1 MTNALPPG
9 PKLPPALQLLHWIFR
24 PIPFMERCAQRYG
37 DCFVVRLPLNAPF
50 VTFSD
55 PEAIKE
61 IFTGDPE
68 KLPAGE
74 TRAILKPLVG
84 QHSVLVLD
92 GAPHAQHRKLL
103 MPPFHGERMQAYGE
117 VMRDITDRAI
127 ERWPIGH
134 IFPLQP
140 GMQDI
145 TLNVILRTV
154 FGIDEGA
161 ELTQLRAMLTEL
173 LTLGTNPLTM
183 IPWFPALLSPFTK
196 RQRLLQL
203 IEDVDKA
210 LYAAI
215 TKRRAAGT
223 AGRTDILSMLI
234 DARDEQ
240 GQPMTDVELRDELI
254 TMLVAGHETT
264 ATSLSWTFH
273 QLLQHPEVLTRLKN
287 ELQTAA
293 NGGSVTLQSISK
305 LEYLDATI
313 KEAQRLTPIVP
324 LVGRLLHEPMRIG
337 GRDLPAGVVAAPCIY
352 LTHRRADIWPNPERF
367 DPTRFLTK
375 RPSPYEFF
383 PFGGGNRYCLGA
395 AFALYEMKIVLA
407 QVLSRGALRAAPG
420 HSVHVVRRG
429 VTFAPSEGMPV
440 VLESVAA

>member
-1 MTNALPPG
+1 MINALPPG
-9 PKLPPALQLLHWIFR
+9 PKLPPAVQLLSWIFR

-92 GAPHAQHRKLL
+92 GAEHAQHRKLL

-117 VMRDITDRAI
+117 VMREITDRTI
-127 ERWPIGH
+127 ERWPVGH
-134 IFPLQP
+134 AFPMQP
-140 GMQDI
+140 EMQDI

-173 LTLGTNPLTM
+173 LTLGTNPLSM
-183 IPWFPALLSPFTK
+183 IPWFPTLLDPFTK
-196 RQRLLQL
+196 RQQVQKL

-210 LYAAI
+210 LYVAI

-223 AGRTDILSMLI
+223 GGRTDILSMLI

-273 QLLQHPEVLTRLKN
+273 QLLQHPEVLARLKS
-287 ELQTAA
+287 ELQTVA
-293 NGGSVTLQSISK
+293 NDGSVTLQSISK

-324 LVGRLLHEPMRIG
+324 LVGRLLHEPMHIG

-352 LTHRRADIWPNPERF
+352 LTHRRADIWPNPDRF

-407 QVLSRGALRAAPG
+407 QVLSRVALRAAPG
-420 HSVHVVRRG
+420 RRVHVVRRG

-440 VLESVAA
+440 VLESLAA

>member
-1 MTNALPPG
+1 MTNALPSG
-9 PKLPPALQLLHWIFR
+9 PKLPPPLQLLQWIFR
-24 PIPFMERCAQRYG
+24 PIPFMESCAQRYG
-37 DCFVVRLPLNAPF
+37 YCFIVRLPLNAPF
-50 VTFSD
+50 VMFTD

-61 IFTGDPE
+61 IFTSDPD

-84 QHSVLVLD
+84 EHSVLVLD

-103 MPPFHGERMQAYGE
+103 MPSFHGERMHAYGE
-117 VMRDITDRAI
+117 VMRAIADRTI
-127 ERWPIGH
+127 ERWPVGRA
-134 IFPLQP
+134 FPLQP
-140 GMQDI
+140 EMQAI
-145 TLNVILRTV
+145 TLDVILRTV

-161 ELTQLRAMLTEL
+161 ELDHLRAMLTEL
-173 LTLGTNPLTM
+173 ITLGTNPLSM
-183 IPWFPALLSPFTK
+183 IPWFQTLLSPITK
-196 RQRLLQL
+196 RRRVLQL
-203 IEDVDKA
+203 MEEVDVV

-215 TKRRAAGT
+215 AQRRATGAI
-223 AGRTDILSMLI
+223 GRTDILSLLI

-240 GQPMTDVELRDELI
+240 GQPMTDIELRDELI

-273 QLLQHPEVLTRLKN
+273 QLLRHPEVMEKLKK
-287 ELQTAA
+287 ELHAVFGA
-293 NGGSVTLQSISK
+293 GLVTPQHVNK
-305 LEYLDATI
+305 LEYLDAAI

-324 LVGRLLHEPMRIG
+324 LVGRLLREPARIG
-337 GRDLPAGVVAAPCIY
+337 GRDLPAGVIAAPCIY
-352 LTHRRADIWPNPERF
+352 LTHRRADLWPNPERF
-367 DPTRFLTK
+367 SPERFLEK

-407 QVLSRGALRAAPG
+407 QVLSRVVLRSAPG
-420 HSVHVVRRG
+420 RAVRVTRRG

-440 VLESVAA
+440 VLESLAA

>member
-1 MTNALPPG
+1 
-9 PKLPPALQLLHWIFR
+9 
-24 PIPFMERCAQRYG
+24 MESCAQRYG
-37 DCFVVRLPLNAPF
+37 YCFIVRLPLNAPF
-50 VTFSD
+50 VMFTD

-61 IFTGDPE
+61 IFTSDPD

-84 QHSVLVLD
+84 EHSVLVLD

-103 MPPFHGERMQAYGE
+103 MPSFHGERMHAYGE
-117 VMRDITDRAI
+117 VMRAIADRTI
-127 ERWPIGH
+127 ERWPVGRA
-134 IFPLQP
+134 FPLQP
-140 GMQDI
+140 EMQAI
-145 TLNVILRTV
+145 TLDVILRTV

-161 ELTQLRAMLTEL
+161 ELDHLRAMLTEL
-173 LTLGTNPLTM
+173 ITLGTNPLSM
-183 IPWFPALLSPFTK
+183 IPWFQTLLSPITK
-196 RQRLLQL
+196 RRRVLQL
-203 IEDVDKA
+203 MEEVDVV

-215 TKRRAAGT
+215 AQRRATGAI
-223 AGRTDILSMLI
+223 GRTDILSLLI

-240 GQPMTDVELRDELI
+240 GQPMTDIELRDELI

-273 QLLQHPEVLTRLKN
+273 QLLRHPEVMEKLKK
-287 ELQTAA
+287 ELHAVFGA
-293 NGGSVTLQSISK
+293 GLVTPQHVNK
-305 LEYLDATI
+305 LEYLDAAI

-324 LVGRLLHEPMRIG
+324 LVGRLLREPARIG
-337 GRDLPAGVVAAPCIY
+337 GRDLPAGVIAAPCIY
-352 LTHRRADIWPNPERF
+352 LTHRRADLWPNPERF
-367 DPTRFLTK
+367 SPERFLEK

-407 QVLSRGALRAAPG
+407 QVLSRVVLRSAPG
-420 HSVHVVRRG
+420 RAVRVTRRG

-440 VLESVAA
+440 VLESLAA